1 MKKINIGYIGS
12 GPISNFHIPA
22 LSKVGLKITLF
33 YSRNFKKAFRFS
45 KLNNIVKPEKSLNQ
59 FIFKTKNI
67 DAFIVSI
74 NPKHAIKYIN
84 ILSSLNKPIFVE
96 KPGSIKSKDLMK
108 IERKIKNKIYFLY
121 NRRFYISTLEGK
133 KFVENSKS
141 CFVSVKIPDSV
152 KSNYN
157 FISNGCHVIDLLF
170 YYFKNLKLIKSYKL
184 KKNLGYYFL
193 LQSKRKDLISCLLNW
208 GSPQNFEINLYNE
221 NFKRLELK
229 PFEKSFLYYKMVS
242 LEPSKKNPIREYFP
256 RLIKKK
262 SELGSNLS
270 YKPGFIEQYKEVS
283 KVIKTKK
290 NHKLTDLSTAIKILQ
305 LIETII
311 KKSK

>member
-12 GPISNFHIPA
+12 GPVSNFHIPA
-22 LSKVGLKITLF
+22 LSKIGFKIKTF
-33 YSRNFKKAFRFS
+33 YSRNFEKACKFS
-45 KLNNIVKPEKSLNQ
+45 KLNNIVQPEKSLNQ
-59 FIFKTKNI
+59 FIYKSKNI

-74 NPKHAIKYIN
+74 NPKYALKYIN

-96 KPGSIKSKDLMK
+96 KPGSIKSKDLIK

-121 NRRFYISTLEGK
+121 NRRFYTSTFEGK
-133 KFVENSKS
+133 KFVKNSKS
-141 CFVSVKIPDSV
+141 CFASVKIPDSV

-157 FISNGCHVIDLLF
+157 FVTNGCHVIDLLF
-170 YYFKNLKLIKSYKL
+170 YYFKNLELIKSYRL

-221 NFKRLELK
+221 NFQRLELK
-229 PFEKSFLYYKMVS
+229 PFEKSFLYNGMYS
-242 LEPSKKNPIREYFP
+242 IEPSKKNPIREYFP
-256 RLIKKK
+256 KLIKKK
-262 SELGSNLS
+262 SELDSNLN

-290 NHKLTDLSTAIKILQ
+290 NFKLTDLSTAIKILK
-305 LIETII
+305 LIETIV